1 MRGCGTALT
10 GRPLPRRSLQ
20 LNGAPKGAV
29 AGAPG
34 GASQLPPFPAW
45 LEAHRGQTRVEREP
59 DPDYA
64 PGRDGRNGAPTC
76 SIRNALLSWYLSS
89 FHRGHTTA
97 NAGLYWTHPRSALS
111 LPLILGMVLCSS
123 PMPGQ
128 PWHAGAGQPG
138 YESRNLAVATCFCN
152 AVDDRAPPSRTAKVA
167 ALEKYR

>member
-111 LPLILGMVLCSS
+111 LPLILGMGAVLFPHARPAMACRGWPAGLRESESCCRYVLLQCSRR
-123 PMPGQ
+123 
-128 PWHAGAGQPG
+128 
-138 YESRNLAVATCFCN
+138 SRSTITNCKGGSF
-152 AVDDRAPPSRTAKVA
+152 R
-167 ALEKYR
+167 EI